1 MILDTIVARKKEEVA
16 KLRRDGIAMPPEFA
30 GKTLPPRRPFGQA
43 LVEAAGVA
51 IIAEVKKAS
60 PSKGLIRADFNPEEI
75 ARDYQRLGAQ
85 AISVLTDADFFQGSP
100 TYLMRVRQTVDLP
113 VLRKDFIIDAM
124 QIDEARAW
132 GADAILLIAAIL
144 DDAQLRDF
152 RQQGQELGMDVL
164 VEAHDENEVKRA
176 LAAGGQL
183 IGINNRNLRDFSVDI
198 ETTFRLKRLI
208 PPGICVVSESG
219 LQTPDDMRRLAE
231 AGVDAALIG
240 ESLVRDGG
248 DLLARMRRA
257 SMSAAMP
264 GARV

>member
-1 MILDTIVARKKEEVA
+1 MILNKIVARKKEEVA
-16 KLRRDGIAMPPEFA
+16 RLRQDGISLPAEFV
-30 GKTLPPRRPFGQA
+30 GKTLPPRRPFIQA
-43 LVEAAGVA
+43 LVDAPGVA

-100 TYLMRVRQTVDLP
+100 AYLMRVRQAVDLP

-124 QIDEARAW
+124 QIDEAKAF

-152 RQQGQELGMDVL
+152 RQQAEELGMDAL
-164 VEAHDENEVKRA
+164 LETHDEDEVKRA
-176 LAAGGQL
+176 VAAGGQL

-208 PPGICVVSESG
+208 PPGIAVVSESG

-248 DLLARMRRA
+248 DLLARMRQA
-257 SMSAAMP
+257 SLRP
-264 GARV
+264 LGT

>member
-16 KLRRDGIAMPPEFA
+16 RLRREGISLPAEFV
-30 GKTLPPRRPFGQA
+30 GKPLPPRRPFRQA
-43 LVEAAGVA
+43 LVDTQGVA

-60 PSKGLIRADFNPEEI
+60 PSKGLICADFNPEEI
-75 ARDYQRLGAQ
+75 AHNYQRLGAR

-100 TYLMRVRQTVDLP
+100 AYLMRVRQTVDLP

-124 QIDEARAW
+124 QIDEADAF

-152 RQQGQELGMDVL
+152 RERAEALGMDAL
-164 VEAHDENEVKRA
+164 LETHDENEVKRA
-176 LAAGGQL
+176 LETGGQL

-198 ETTFRLKRLI
+198 ETTFRLKRFI
-208 PPGICVVSESG
+208 PPGIAVVSESG
-219 LQTPDDMRRLAE
+219 LQTPDDLRRLAE
-231 AGVDAALIG
+231 AGINAALIG

-257 SMSAAMP
+257 
-264 GARV
+264 ARPF